1 MAKVY
6 RVIWREI
13 VTYQKDIEADHKDEA
28 FDVANE
34 NIAWTDEIDTSFH
47 DIVEITE
54 LETNRGRKL
63 GIIRKESE
71 MQQ

>member
-1 MAKVY
+1 MSKVY
-6 RVIWREI
+6 RVIWREL

-34 NIAWTDEIDTSFH
+34 NSAWTDETDTSFH

-54 LETNRGRKL
+54 LESEAQRG
-63 GIIRKESE
+63 
-71 MQQ
+71 